1 MDEPIK
7 RPDENI
13 NQETKNLT
21 LLIWLG
27 TTFLGFIP
35 SLLSYL
41 LKKDDAY
48 LLDQSKEALNWSIT
62 VAIAYFAAMVLTVL
76 VIGAFLFPLIGLC
89 HLVICIMGAVAVS
102 KGEVFRVPFG
112 LRLIK

>member
-1 MDEPIK
+1 MEEPVKLPNEDISQ
-7 RPDENI
+7 D
-13 NQETKNLT
+13 TKNIA

-35 SLLSYL
+35 SLIAYL
-41 LKKDDAY
+41 IKKDDAY
-48 LLDQSKEALNWSIT
+48 LLDQSKEALNWAIT
-62 VAIAYFAAMVLTVL
+62 VAIAYFIALILSAV

-89 HLVICIMGAVAVS
+89 HLIFCIMGAVAVS

>member
-1 MDEPIK
+1 MNEPIK
-7 RPDENI
+7 RPEGAVSQD
-13 NQETKNLT
+13 TKNLA

-62 VAIAYFAAMVLTVL
+62 VAIAYFAAMVLSFI
-76 VIGAFLFPLIGLC
+76 VIGAFLFPVIGLC

-102 KGEVFRVPFG
+102 KGEVFRLPFG
-112 LRLIK
+112 FRLIK